1 MKKLLFNPF
10 ATQPDNKL
18 LVAGLLSVVTGSIL
32 GWLFNARF
40 DGVLDLHF
48 VPETL
53 WWHPFADNAINVFS
67 AVTLLFIAGKI
78 INRKTR
84 ITDVLSVVL
93 LARTP
98 LYLYTFANI
107 NSYTYNA
114 TEVLLQAKDNI
125 YALSPTLLIIQLV
138 SALVVLALVF
148 WYMALL
154 YNGFRVATNLK
165 KGSQIA
171 GYIATV
177 LIAEILSK
185 ILISVLPY

>member
-18 LVAGLLSVVTGSIL
+18 LWAGLFSVIGGSLL
-32 GWLFNARF
+32 GWFFNARF

-48 VPETL
+48 VPETT
-53 WWHPFADNAINVFS
+53 WWQPFADNAINVFS
-67 AVTLLFIAGKI
+67 AVALLFIAGKI
-78 INRKTR
+78 VNRKTR
-84 ITDVLSVVL
+84 ITDLLSVVL
-93 LARTP
+93 VARTP
-98 LYLYTFANI
+98 LYLYTLANI
-107 NSYTYNA
+107 NNYTYNA
-114 TEVLLQAKDNI
+114 TNVLLQAKDNI
-125 YALSPTLLIIQLV
+125 YALSPTLLITQFI
-138 SALVVLALVF
+138 SSLVVLALIV

-154 YNGFRVATNLK
+154 YNGYKVATNLK
-165 KGSQIA
+165 KGSQVA

>member
-10 ATQPDNKL
+10 ATQTDNQL
-18 LVAGLLSVVTGSIL
+18 LLAGLFSVVTGSLL
-32 GWLFNARF
+32 GWLFNARY

-53 WWHPFADNAINVFS
+53 WWHPFADNVVNVFS

-114 TEVLLQAKDNI
+114 TGALLQAKDNL

-148 WYMALL
+148 WYMALM

-177 LIAEILSK
+177 IIAEILSK